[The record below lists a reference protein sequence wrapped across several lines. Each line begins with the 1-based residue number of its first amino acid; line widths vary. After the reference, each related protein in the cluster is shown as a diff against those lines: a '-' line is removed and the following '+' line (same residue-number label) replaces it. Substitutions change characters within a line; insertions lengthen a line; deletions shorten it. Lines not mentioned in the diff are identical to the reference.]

1 MQYAKLLVDRRVN
14 GGRPNGNPCHKLLPI
29 PITEPGVSIQIVQC
43 SFLGEG
49 AGYSLMRIYDRD
61 GSHGSKLTM
70 NTTASMMGECTIT
83 KVSNTQYL
91 ATVLNNNCRMAQLI
105 AESGVFL
112 SSATPVSETET
123 EWTIVS
129 PNNTMVSRL
138 VDRLESF
145 GYGVTKCQ
153 STNIDVESTL
163 THRQYDVLQYAF
175 DHGYYDVPK
184 KVNVEEMC
192 KVFNCTKS
200 TLSVILRSAEK
211 KIITQYLTM
220 NRTGES
226 FS

>member
-1 MQYAKLLVDRRVN
+1 MQYAKLVVDRRIN
-14 GGRPNGNPCHKLLPI
+14 GRPDGNPCHKLLPI
-29 PITEPGVSIQIVQC
+29 KVTDPGVSIQIVQC

-49 AGYSLMRIYDRD
+49 AGYSLIRIYDRD
-61 GSHGSKLTM
+61 GSHGSKITM
-70 NTTASMMGECTIT
+70 NTTASLMGEYTIT

-91 ATVLNNNCRMAQLI
+91 ATVLNNNCRMAGII

-112 SSATPVSETET
+112 TSATPINDVQT

-129 PNNTMVSRL
+129 PNNTMISRL
-138 VDRLESF
+138 VDRLRSF
-145 GYGVTKCQ
+145 GYGVVKSQ

-163 THRQYDVLQYAF
+163 THRQHDILQYAF

-184 KVNVEEMC
+184 KVNVEDMS
-192 KVFNCTKS
+192 KVFNCSKS

-220 NRTGES
+220 NRTGELLS
-226 FS
+226 